1 MKTISSGQGHGE
13 VEGQGTHSGSL
24 HPTPTACLSLRHT
37 WGTGLRLPVLKLD
50 SISGDQHLERKKV
63 RNRECLFSRIRK
75 EAEKP
80 GGFPA
85 RLLST
90 RKEEGARGEM

>member
-63 RNRECLFSRIRK
+63 RNSAYFPELERK
-75 EAEKP
+75 L
-80 GGFPA
+80 
-85 RLLST
+85 RSL
-90 RKEEGARGEM
+90 GAFQQDC